1 MQDMLALGQRLFFM
15 EELSVVRVLSSAGV
29 IPGRL
34 PHEGNVLLCKATV
47 LTSLGAFWVV
57 YIQWLLSRFGLTTSI
72 FVKSVPLP
80 GMKPLCITTGCL
92 VTVALRKLG
101 NCVCDRGS
109 DTTSSCPLL

>member
-1 MQDMLALGQRLFFM
+1 MLGQRLFFM

-57 YIQWLLSRFGLTTSI
+57 YIQRL
-72 FVKSVPLP
+72 
-80 GMKPLCITTGCL
+80 
-92 VTVALRKLG
+92 
-101 NCVCDRGS
+101 
-109 DTTSSCPLL
+109 

>member
-1 MQDMLALGQRLFFM
+1 MLALGQRLFFM

-29 IPGRL
+29 IPGLL

-57 YIQWLLSRFGLTTSI
+57 YIQRLLSRFGLTTSI

-80 GMKPLCITTGCL
+80 GMKPLCITAGCL
-92 VTVALRKLG
+92 VAVALRKLG